1 MNRGVI
7 EIDRFKLGYKIE
19 GYGKPA
25 LVIGSSIYYPRTF
38 SEKLRENL
46 QLIFVDHR
54 GFANGPEIDCTT
66 LTIDTIIQ
74 DIESIRKD
82 LRLDNFVIIG
92 HSGHAYMALE
102 YAKKYP
108 NNVSHVILIA
118 VGPDQSPANH
128 EAANKYFEESVCPER
143 KLALTKNL
151 ANLPKELEA
160 FPEKRFIP
168 FCLRLGARSWFDYNF
183 DASYLWQDVY
193 VNMPII
199 DRYWGEIFRDIDIT
213 DNLKNFDIPVLL
225 CLGKFDYLVATFYSW
240 HKIRDKFKNLKIRF
254 FEKSGHTPQLEEAEL
269 FDQEVLDFI
278 CLK

>member
-54 GFANGPEIDCTT
+54 GFANGPEIDCST
-66 LTIDTIIQ
+66 LTIDTIIE

-82 LRLDNFVIIG
+82 LKLDNFVIIG

-108 NNVSHVILIA
+108 CEALISIG
-118 VGPDQSPANH
+118 V
-128 EAANKYFEESVCPER
+128 
-143 KLALTKNL
+143 
-151 ANLPKELEA
+151 
-160 FPEKRFIP
+160 
-168 FCLRLGARSWFDYNF
+168 
-183 DASYLWQDVY
+183 
-193 VNMPII
+193 
-199 DRYWGEIFRDIDIT
+199 
-213 DNLKNFDIPVLL
+213 
-225 CLGKFDYLVATFYSW
+225 GKFFS
-240 HKIRDKFKNLKIRF
+240 I
-254 FEKSGHTPQLEEAEL
+254 
-269 FDQEVLDFI
+269 
-278 CLK
+278 